1 MSELDRE
8 EILSYFKNYDNN
20 NDGVLDFSEFSELI
34 NGLGQNV
41 SEEKLKD
48 GFNQVDTGNNNVIN
62 FDEFMAW
69 WGDNN

>member
-8 EILSYFKNYDNN
+8 EILSYFINYDNN

-34 NGLGQNV
+34 SGLGLNV
-41 SEEKLKD
+41 SEDKLKD
-48 GFNQVDTGNNNVIN
+48 GFNKVDTGNNNVIN

-69 WGDNN
+69 WGDQD

>member
-34 NGLGQNV
+34 SGIGLDV
-41 SEEKLKD
+41 SEEKMRD
-48 GFNQVDTGNNNVIN
+48 GFNKVDTGNN
-62 FDEFMAW
+62 
-69 WGDNN
+69 